1 MFRAIGKFFKSVWY
15 LITGKVDSASADIR
29 KSPHVIQATYDN
41 VVREKM
47 QRISQ
52 YKDAVAAMI
61 AQEEK
66 KRSRV
71 AQLTEEVTRLEQLK
85 TGAAAKAKS
94 VVDRLKASG
103 ATMEQIKTNEDYM
116 KCLAAFNDFST
127 SLKEKEAHIAELE
140 EDIKELNESIAGHK
154 VQLQNLLREIDKL
167 KEEASATVAD
177 MITAREEEEI
187 NNILAGISEETHARE
202 LQEMREMRQQQKAR
216 AKVAREMAGTDT
228 QLLENEFMEYAR
240 SSTASTEFDRLIGL
254 AEEVDKTAPAAE
266 TPSKTQLPE
275 G

>member
-1 MFRAIGKFFKSVWY
+1 
-15 LITGKVDSASADIR
+15 
-29 KSPHVIQATYDN
+29 
-41 VVREKM
+41 
-47 QRISQ
+47 
-52 YKDAVAAMI
+52 
-61 AQEEK
+61 
-66 KRSRV
+66 
-71 AQLTEEVTRLEQLK
+71 
-85 TGAAAKAKS
+85 
-94 VVDRLKASG
+94 
-103 ATMEQIKTNEDYM
+103 DYM

-216 AKVAREMAGTDT
+216 AKVAREMAGT
-228 QLLENEFMEYAR
+228 
-240 SSTASTEFDRLIGL
+240 
-254 AEEVDKTAPAAE
+254 
-266 TPSKTQLPE
+266 
-275 G
+275 

>member
-1 MFRAIGKFFKSVWY
+1 VFRAVGKFFKSFWY
-15 LITGKVDSASADIR
+15 LVTGRVDAASADMR
-29 KSPHVIQATYDN
+29 KNPHVIQATYDN
-41 VVREKM
+41 IVREKT
-47 QRISQ
+47 QRIHQ

-66 KRSRV
+66 KRARLG
-71 AQLTEEVTRLEQLK
+71 QLTEEVGRLEQLK

-127 SLKEKEAHIAELE
+127 SLKEKEAHIDELE
-140 EDIKELNESIAGHK
+140 EDIQEINQSIAGHK

-187 NNILAGISEETHARE
+187 NNILSGVSEETHSRE

-216 AKVAREMAGTDT
+216 AKIAREMAGTDT
-228 QLLENEFMEYAR
+228 KMLEHEFMEYAR
-240 SSTASTEFDRLIGL
+240 TTTATSEFDRLIGL
-254 AEEVDKTAPAAE
+254 AEEADTTPAAE
-266 TPSKTQLPE
+266 TPAKSRLPE
-275 G
+275 S